1 MDARDDFLKSRA
13 TGIGGSDA
21 AAILGLSRW
30 KSPFQVYQEKRG
42 EAAQTPD
49 NASMRWG
56 RYLEPVVR
64 QAYADDTGR
73 AVRLPDGLVRHQQH
87 TFMIANLDGVTDDG
101 RVVEIK
107 TARTSQGWGEP
118 GSDQVPQEYL
128 LQVQHYMAVTGLV
141 VADVAVLIGGS
152 DFRLYE
158 VPADKELQDM
168 LISAEAEFWSCVQS
182 GYPPE
187 PTSYA
192 DMQAKFGRSSRS
204 DSVLADADVIDAL
217 RAIRDLT
224 EQSKSIDSRI
234 EDAKAIVM
242 SAMGEFDTLIDAS
255 GAVLATWKASAPA
268 KRLDSAALKD
278 AHPDLYQQFIKT
290 GEPSRRFLIK

>member
-128 LQVQHYMAVTGLV
+128 LQAQHHMAVTGLV

-152 DFRLYE
+152 DSDRTR
-158 VPADKELQDM
+158 
-168 LISAEAEFWSCVQS
+168 CR
-182 GYPPE
+182 
-187 PTSYA
+187 PT
-192 DMQAKFGRSSRS
+192 KFCR
-204 DSVLADADVIDAL
+204 
-217 RAIRDLT
+217 T
-224 EQSKSIDSRI
+224 C
-234 EDAKAIVM
+234 
-242 SAMGEFDTLIDAS
+242 
-255 GAVLATWKASAPA
+255 
-268 KRLDSAALKD
+268 
-278 AHPDLYQQFIKT
+278 
-290 GEPSRRFLIK
+290 